1 MQKPATAILFLL
13 CFALLACSPADPD
26 PDEGKGQQELG
37 QEYGVVADREGYSV
51 KGYVSCDGEPLAGV
65 VVSDGIH
72 VTRTNLRGEYWLKSD
87 ERSDFVF
94 VSAPSG
100 TQVKTDGWKPGF
112 YHRLT
117 KSVTVARFDFELD
130 KIDNDRHMMLAFA
143 DVHVSGRQPL
153 LTTKPSWTR
162 LPYDS
167 LQVREHFIPDIND
180 FAAGQSCP
188 VYGISLGDM
197 MQDMHIEKASLP
209 QYMQTIRDLAFPTYH
224 VVGNHDHLPDLPV
237 ISEDDQDAR
246 DIKELYMSNL
256 GPRYY
261 SFNAGRVHYVVLD
274 VIQLVGG
281 GTNKYRTRLSDA
293 QMKWLKQD
301 LELIQD
307 RSSMNLVIAA
317 HVGTHRF
324 GNTANRPE
332 NGTVISNR
340 DEIVSLCSGFNHV
353 YVLSGHA
360 HVSEVFKVND
370 NWTNIVHPSVCG
382 SSWWSRTCTDGTKAA
397 YTVYEFDGLSL
408 RRTLKPYESG
418 ADEQMYIYADGQKS
432 PDGNPAIIIN
442 VPAYELSKDR
452 SGWTVT
458 VKEEGTT
465 ASAERYDGKDPE
477 FIETAALFYNADS
490 SNQPKVTSHLFHYV
504 PKNPDA
510 MLTVTVSD
518 SWGRSYSKTTTLTYE

>member
-1 MQKPATAILFLL
+1 MQKSATAVLALL
-13 CFALLACSPADPD
+13 SFALLACAPVDSDPD
-26 PDEGKGQQELG
+26 QGKGQQEVG
-37 QEYGVVADREGYSV
+37 QEFGVVADREGYSV
-51 KGYVSCDGEPLAGV
+51 KGYVSCDGEPLPGV
-65 VVSDGIH
+65 VVSDGIN
-72 VTRTNLRGEYWLKSD
+72 VTRTNLRGEYWLKTD
-87 ERSDFVF
+87 GRSDFVF

-100 TQVKTDGWKPGF
+100 MQVKTDGWKLEF
-112 YHRLT
+112 YHRFA
-117 KSVTVARFDFELD
+117 KSDTVARYDFELD
-130 KIDNDRHMMLAFA
+130 RVDNDRHMMLAFA

-153 LTTKPSWTR
+153 LETTPTWTR

-167 LQVREHFIPDIND
+167 LQVREHFLADIND
-180 FAAGQSCP
+180 FASRAAAP
-188 VYGISLGDM
+188 VYGINLGDM
-197 MQDMHIEKASLP
+197 MQDMHVEKASLP

-237 ISEDDQDAR
+237 IPEDDQDAR
-246 DIKELYMSNL
+246 EFKELYMSNL

-293 QMKWLKQD
+293 QMKWLEQD
-301 LELIQD
+301 LDLIQD

-324 GNTANRPE
+324 GTKANKPE

-518 SWGRSYSKTTTLTYE
+518 SWGRSYSKTTILTYE